1 MKFVV
6 ALLLSGLLVAACR
19 PDPPPAKTDLETLTI
34 VTASGNHEFHIE
46 IADTPETQ
54 ARGLMFR
61 KSLNT
66 DAGMLFIYPNN
77 EMITMW
83 MKNTYI
89 PLDMIFINEN
99 GRITH
104 IAERTVPMSTAII
117 RSNGPARAVL
127 EVNGGTADRLRIA
140 EGDRVLSAGFP
151 LH

>member
-1 MKFVV
+1 MKFAV

-19 PDPPPAKTDLETLTI
+19 PDAPAAKAGQETLTI
-34 VTASGNHEFHIE
+34 ASASGNHEFHIE
-46 IADTPETQ
+46 IADTLESQ

-61 KSLNT
+61 KTLNA
-66 DAGMLFIYPNN
+66 DAGMLFIYPTN

-89 PLDMIFINEN
+89 PLDMIFMNEH

-127 EVNGGTADRLRIA
+127 EVNGGTANRLGIA
-140 EGDRVLSAGFP
+140 EGDRVMSAVFP
-151 LH
+151 PR